1 MEQNRILQSIP
12 QTELPYEKCRRLG
25 PSSLTDQELLA
36 ALLRTGTRGENV
48 LQLSARLL
56 KEAGPSGLLGLHQ
69 FSIRR
74 LKKIKGIGDVK
85 SIQLACILEMAR
97 RLSKATYE
105 ESLCF
110 THPET
115 IARYYMEDLRHEQ
128 QEMVKLLM
136 LNSKSKL
143 LGESNISKG
152 TVNGSLITP
161 REMFIEALE
170 KNAVN
175 IILLHNHP
183 SGDPSPSE
191 QDILLTKRVAD
202 AGQLIG
208 IELIDHIIIGNNC
221 YFSFCE
227 NHMLEKGL

>member
-1 MEQNRILQSIP
+1 MPVSNKLQSIP
-12 QTELPYEKCRRLG
+12 EMERPYEKCLRIG
-25 PSSLTDQELLA
+25 ASNLTNEELLA
-36 ALLRTGTRGENV
+36 ILLRTGTRGENV
-48 LQLSARLL
+48 VELSARLI
-56 KEAGPSGLLGLHQ
+56 KEAGASGLLGLHR
-69 FSIRR
+69 FSIHR
-74 LKKIKGIGDVK
+74 LKQVKGIGEVK
-85 SIQLACILEMAR
+85 AIQISAILELAK

-110 THPET
+110 SHPET
-115 IARYYMEDLRHEQ
+115 IAHYYMEDLRHEQ
-128 QEMVKLLM
+128 QENIKLLM

-152 TVNGSLITP
+152 TVNGAFITP

-183 SGDPSPSE
+183 SGDPNPSE
-191 QDILLTKRVAD
+191 QDKLLTKRVYD
-202 AGQLIG
+202 AGRLIG

-221 YFSFCE
+221 YYSFCE
-227 NHMLEKGL
+227 NHMLEKGI